1 MLEHSDA
8 RIQQRQN
15 EMNKTDSIA
24 PHEEVKSHE
33 PACMLN
39 MTFDR
44 IEVGVALNPDAA
56 RRSLNKLHRALQG
69 ISGIT
74 QILIANN
81 VADGCCEPA
90 LNGFLTASLVAAAN
104 SLSEFAVDEI
114 EDLTDRAEKRAQDQE
129 GGHD

>member
-1 MLEHSDA
+1 
-8 RIQQRQN
+8 
-15 EMNKTDSIA
+15 MNKANSIA
-24 PHEEVKSHE
+24 PHEEVNPHE

-44 IEVGVALNPDAA
+44 IEVGVALGPDAA

-90 LNGFLTASLVAAAN
+90 LNGYLTASLVAAAN

-114 EDLTDRAEKRAQDQE
+114 EGLADRAKRDARDQE
-129 GGHD
+129 TDNV